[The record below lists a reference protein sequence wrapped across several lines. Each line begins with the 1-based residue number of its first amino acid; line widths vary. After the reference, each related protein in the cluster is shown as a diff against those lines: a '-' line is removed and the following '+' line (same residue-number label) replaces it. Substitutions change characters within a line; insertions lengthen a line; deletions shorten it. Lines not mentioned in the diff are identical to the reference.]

1 MGKETYAKF
10 SVGLLEEMFGG
21 IGGEILYRPFY
32 KSYAIGAEAWFVKQR
47 DYSMQFDFREY
58 ETVTGHLTFYYRNE
72 PTKILF
78 MLRGGKFLAK
88 DSGLNFDISRVF
100 DNGLRMGVFFSRT
113 DISKEEFGEGSF
125 DKGWYFH
132 IPLESFFR
140 VYRKGSTS
148 FGLRPVTRDGAQ
160 ILMHGFDLYGVTDQA
175 NFYSVYRN
183 WRSLYD

>member
-1 MGKETYAKF
+1 MMF
-10 SVGLLEEMFGG
+10 SAGEYLAGDVGFTLE
-21 IGGEILYRPFY
+21 
-32 KSYAIGAEAWFVKQR
+32 
-47 DYSMQFDFREY
+47 
-58 ETVTGHLTFYYRNE
+58 
-72 PTKILF
+72 
-78 MLRGGKFLAK
+78 
-88 DSGLNFDISRVF
+88 
-100 DNGLRMGVFFSRT
+100 FSRT
-113 DISKEEFGEGSF
+113 FYNGVYFGVFATFTDVSTKQFGEGSF